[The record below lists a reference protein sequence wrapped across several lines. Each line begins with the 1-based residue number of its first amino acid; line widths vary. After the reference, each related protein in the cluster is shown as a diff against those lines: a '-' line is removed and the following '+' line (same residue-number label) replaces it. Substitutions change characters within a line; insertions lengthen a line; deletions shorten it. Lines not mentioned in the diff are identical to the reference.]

1 MWFKAELRRG
11 GAAILEGEPAKNL
24 MFRGLFVCS
33 SNGIW
38 PLSILKIVSRDFHV
52 FTKLR
57 KGFYISVEDFGEV
70 LLMLADG
77 AHKGK
82 LLVSDLE
89 PSSDSSFSGWN
100 STGFRRR
107 YYRGLRIL

>member
-57 KGFYISVEDFGEV
+57 KGFYILVEDFE
-70 LLMLADG
+70 
-77 AHKGK
+77 
-82 LLVSDLE
+82 E
-89 PSSDSSFSGWN
+89 GWFMN
-100 STGFRRR
+100 DFCGRSVCFF
-107 YYRGLRIL
+107 GLQKQK